1 MGFGETNN
9 SLSSRQRGEELERG
23 TWFQIVD
30 GGFGRTELTTD
41 LDGGGSVDGE
51 VHGLASGWMR
61 MHMFIGRYL
70 LTVLGWSIG
79 ASP

>member
-41 LDGGGSVDGE
+41 LDGGGVWTERCMGSLLDGC
-51 VHGLASGWMR
+51 ACTC
-61 MHMFIGRYL
+61 L
-70 LTVLGWSIG
+70 LVGIC
-79 ASP
+79 